1 MSVLALL
8 SGIVKPLGDAID
20 SIFTSDEERGE
31 IEVKKAELKA
41 KLAELEQKVA
51 TRMLDLQGQALEAN
65 AKVAVAEQTSGN
77 WLSKSHRPLTSLAMT
92 TLLVAM
98 AFEFIPYNDTIAK
111 LAGGFLGLY
120 GVGRSYEKT
129 KR

>member
-65 AKVAVAEQTSGN
+65 ARVAISEQISGN
-77 WLSKSHRPLTSLAMT
+77 SLSKSWRPLTSLT
-92 TLLVAM
+92 FVGLIVAM
-98 AFEFIPYNDTIAK
+98 SMGKIEYREEVVNMGMLFLGVY
-111 LAGGFLGLY
+111 AGG
-120 GVGRSYEKT
+120 RSIEK
-129 KR
+129 KRK